1 MSEHV
6 TGHETAGHVAT
17 QEHEHPGEAVYIRV
31 AVILAVITGI
41 EVALSYV
48 KVGGSQIV
56 TNGGLL
62 ALAVVKFAMVAAYF
76 MHLKFDNPI
85 LRRLFLAGLFTAIL
99 VYIAYLLTLHTFIG

>member
-1 MSEHV
+1 MS
-6 TGHETAGHVAT
+6 THETTGHVAT

-31 AVILAVITGI
+31 ALILAVITGV

-48 KVGGSQIV
+48 KIGGSQLV

-62 ALAVVKFAMVAAYF
+62 VLAVIKFGMVVAYF

-85 LRRLFLAGLFTAIL
+85 LRRLFLAGLITAVL
-99 VYIAYLLTLHTFIG
+99 VYMAYLLTLHTFIG